1 MEKLKF
7 VPPCV
12 FSSVDVEMETAIL
25 AGSVAA
31 VMGAVETT
39 GHEVQNY
46 DWTNDQ
52 SFNHVWE

>member
-46 DWTNDQ
+46 DRTN
-52 SFNHVWE
+52 V